1 MQGTG
6 TGKGAAGKR
15 TAGMAGRRG
24 WGKKTDRALCIQLAG
39 ATVKRD
45 LSPRESE
52 RERERESAAR
62 CRDRNRSRA
71 NLVVLIH
78 FLTV

>member
-6 TGKGAAGKR
+6 TGKGA
-15 TAGMAGRRG
+15 AGMAGRRG

-39 ATVKRD
+39 RATVKRD

-52 RERERESAAR
+52 RERERGGRESAAR